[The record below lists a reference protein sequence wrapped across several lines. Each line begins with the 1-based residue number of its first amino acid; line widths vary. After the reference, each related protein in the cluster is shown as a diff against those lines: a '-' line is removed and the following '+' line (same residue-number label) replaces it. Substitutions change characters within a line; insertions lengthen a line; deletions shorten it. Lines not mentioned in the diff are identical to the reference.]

1 MRKSQQLLPWE
12 DLHLEMSKTI
22 MSEEGK
28 ELGLNDAIVSKEE
41 LLTVARHWDLDIAKR
56 HKAVNHGSRLSSG
69 RIKGGLCC
77 WRIFW
82 SFGRN
87 RNYIKQLFY
96 QTLRKVLIISFL
108 LGVRYPRSLM
118 RQILDLNQSI

>member
-1 MRKSQQLLPWE
+1 
-12 DLHLEMSKTI
+12 MSKTI

-69 RIKGGLCC
+69 RIK
-77 WRIFW
+77 
-82 SFGRN
+82 
-87 RNYIKQLFY
+87 LFLWLKMI
-96 QTLRKVLIISFL
+96 QVA
-108 LGVRYPRSLM
+108 
-118 RQILDLNQSI
+118 